1 MFFIRSK
8 SLTQNC
14 SDIYS
19 FNYFILK
26 VILKSMKSE
35 LKPLLNQLK
44 VVLTCTT
51 RFIPA
56 LNHFLELINSD
67 VISFYFGSLNIQL

>member
-8 SLTQNC
+8 SLTENC

-44 VVLTCTT
+44 VVLTCTKVY
-51 RFIPA
+51 
-56 LNHFLELINSD
+56 S
-67 VISFYFGSLNIQL
+67 GS